1 MSNIDLIVEERASE
15 VGNFLVGRL
24 LPFRQKRAVGP
35 FVFIDHMGPM
45 SFSEKENM
53 DVGPHPHIG
62 LCTLTYLFEGSIRH
76 KDSLGSDVEIIPGAV
91 NLMVAGKGVVHSE
104 RTPERLRNVAKVVHG
119 FQIWIALPV
128 EEEQRQPS
136 FHHIEA
142 SDIPQ
147 WEEGNVS
154 IRLIAGNLF
163 GHQSPV
169 PVFSPLYF
177 IELTASE
184 DSIVNIGEH
193 LFGESA
199 LYVLEGEVVIDGNH
213 FGGKQLL
220 ITKNAELC
228 SFTMK
233 KDSVVCIFG
242 GTPLTEEHFIHWNFV
257 SSDRALI
264 EKAREDWRAQRFDS
278 IVGETDFVPLP
289 DFKF

>member
-45 SFSEKENM
+45 TFSENQNM

-62 LCTLTYLFEGSIRH
+62 LCTLTYLFEGAIRH
-76 KDSLGSDVEIIPGAV
+76 KDSLGSDIDIVPGAV

-104 RTPERLRNVAKVVHG
+104 RTPKQYRNVSKTVHG

-128 EEEQRQPS
+128 DQEQRDPS

-142 SDIPQ
+142 QDIPQ
-147 WEEGNVS
+147 WQDKDVL
-154 IRLIAGNLF
+154 IRLIAGDLF
-163 GHQSPV
+163 GYQSPV
-169 PVFSPLYF
+169 PVFSDLYF
-177 IELTASE
+177 LELTATEESVL
-184 DSIVNIGEH
+184 DIGAH

-199 LYVLEGEVVIDGNH
+199 LYVLEGEVEIEGTV

-220 ITKNAELC
+220 ITKTAELC
-228 SFTMK
+228 SFIMK
-233 KDSVVCIFG
+233 KGAVVCIFG
-242 GTPLTEEHFIHWNFV
+242 GTPLPEEHFIHWNFV
-257 SSDRALI
+257 SSDKALI
-264 EKAREDWRAQRFDS
+264 QKAREDWKAQRFDP
-278 IVGETDFVPLP
+278 VPGETDYIPLP